1 MADNVDNTSVDT
13 DVIAADDVSGVK
25 YQRVKI
31 AIGTDGSYVGDVSS
45 EHPLPVRAILNG
57 FERLLDNQAIT
68 STSNGERDL
77 GVWTTLDSAM
87 NLVLK
92 VDADLSI
99 GGVRVIVQS
108 RTDTLDIEDVY
119 SSSLFN
125 DKLLTSP
132 ILVPNLDYRIVI
144 EKFGTATGSITLDA
158 ALNPATVRGTGT
170 FNRTKRS
177 GNSYGN
183 MYIAGLREGVLRIRA
198 IEDVAGMSVRVADAK
213 TGQYLSPLVPLTLNT
228 WVGIPFKTYG
238 SASAYLEFPAGMPAY
253 DAYIEV
259 V

>member
-13 DVIAADDVSGVK
+13 DVIAADDISGVK

-45 EHPLPVRAILNG
+45 EHPLPIQASLNG
-57 FERLLDNQAIT
+57 FERILDNQAIA
-68 STSNGERDL
+68 STSDGERDL
-77 GVWTTLDSAM
+77 GAWTTLDSAM

-92 VDADLSI
+92 VDADLSV
-99 GGVRVIVQS
+99 GEVRVIVQS
-108 RTDTLDIEDVY
+108 RAGTLDIEDVY
-119 SSSLFN
+119 SSALFK

-132 ILVPNLDYRIVI
+132 ILVPNVDYRIVI
-144 EKFGTATGSITLDA
+144 EKFSSATGSITLDA

-170 FNRTKRS
+170 FNRTQRN

-183 MYIAGLREGVLRIRA
+183 MYIAGLYEGALRIRA
-198 IEDVAGMSVRVADAK
+198 TGDITGMNVRVADAK

-238 SASAYLEFPAGMPAY
+238 SASAYLEFPAGMPTY

>member
-13 DVIAADDVSGVK
+13 DVIAADDINGVK

-45 EHPLPVRAILNG
+45 DHPLPIQVSLNG
-57 FERLLDNQAIT
+57 FERILDNQAIT
-68 STSNGERDL
+68 LTTDGERDVGAWSTL
-77 GVWTTLDSAM
+77 GAAT

-92 VDADLSI
+92 ADADLSM
-99 GGVRVIVQS
+99 GAVRAIVQI
-108 RTDTLDIEDVY
+108 RTSIFDIQEVF
-119 SSSLFN
+119 SSAAFT
-125 DKLLTSP
+125 DKLLTNP
-132 ILVPNLDYRIVI
+132 ILVPNVDYRVVI
-144 EKFGTATGSITLDA
+144 EKFSSATGSITLDVS
-158 ALNPATVRGTGT
+158 LNPATVRGTGT
-170 FNRTKRS
+170 FNRAKRS

-183 MYIAGLREGVLRIRA
+183 MYIAGLREGALRIRA
-198 IEDVAGMSVRVADAK
+198 VEDIAGMSVRVADAK
-213 TGQYLSPLVPLTLNT
+213 TGYPLSPLVPLTLNS

-238 SASAYLEFPAGMPAY
+238 SASAYLEFPAGMPMY

>member
-13 DVIAADDVSGVK
+13 DVIAADDINGVK

-45 EHPLPVRAILNG
+45 EHPLPVQASLNG
-57 FERLLDNQAIT
+57 FERILDNQAIT
-68 STSNGERDL
+68 LTTDGERDVGAWSTL
-77 GVWTTLDSAM
+77 GAAT

-92 VDADLSI
+92 ADADLSA
-99 GGVRVIVQS
+99 GDVRVIVQS
-108 RTDTLDIEDVY
+108 RTGVFDIEDLY
-119 SSSLFN
+119 SSALFS

-132 ILVPNLDYRIVI
+132 ILVPNVDYRIVI
-144 EKFGTATGSITLDA
+144 EKFSSATGSITLDA

-170 FNRTKRS
+170 FNRTQRS

-183 MYIAGLREGVLRIRA
+183 IHIAGLHEGALRIRA
-198 IEDVAGMSVRVADAK
+198 VEDIAGMSVRVADAK
-213 TGQYLSPLVPLTLNT
+213 TGYPLSPLVPLTLNT

-238 SASAYLEFPAGMPAY
+238 SASAYLEFPAGMPMY

-259 V
+259 I